1 MTETSRY
8 VKGILERG
16 RVEARQ
22 DGSPAV
28 EAEHLLLA
36 IAAHRGTPTQPV
48 LAAAGLDRDAIRVAL
63 DREFAA
69 SLRVA
74 GVELSDFNLP
84 PATADPDRHV
94 DLGTSAKLVLERA
107 VRLAGRGP
115 GRIRP
120 AHLLLGVLEAE
131 VGTVP
136 RALALAGID
145 RTELAARTR
154 TGASTQDGAASPQEA
169 AARLP
174 EGEETTGTGEGEDT
188 R

>member
-1 MTETSRY
+1 VTETSRY

-16 RVEARQ
+16 RAEARQ

-36 IAAHRGTPTQPV
+36 IAAHRGPPTQPV
-48 LAAAGLDRDAIRVAL
+48 LAAAGLDRDAIRAAL

-84 PATADPDRHV
+84 PATPDPQRHV

-120 AHLLLGVLEAE
+120 AHLLLAVLAAE

-136 RALALAGID
+136 RALAMAGVD
-145 RTELAARTR
+145 RAELAARTR
-154 TGASTQDGAASPQEA
+154 
-169 AARLP
+169 
-174 EGEETTGTGEGEDT
+174 EGEGA

>member
-1 MTETSRY
+1 VSGTDRY
-8 VKGILERG
+8 LRRILERG
-16 RVEARQ
+16 RAEARR

-28 EAEHLLLA
+28 EAQHLLLA
-36 IAAHRGTPTQPV
+36 IAADPGTAARRV
-48 LAAAGLDRDAIRVAL
+48 LAEAGLDRDAVRAAV

-74 GVELSDFNLP
+74 GVELTGFALP
-84 PATADPDRHV
+84 PATADPHRDV

-107 VRLAGRGP
+107 VRVAGRGP

-120 AHLLLGVLEAE
+120 AHLLLGVLDTG

-136 RALALAGID
+136 RALALAGVD
-145 RTELAARTR
+145 RAELVARTR
-154 TGASTQDGAASPQEA
+154 AALSE
-169 AARLP
+169 
-174 EGEETTGTGEGEDT
+174 EDT

>member
-1 MTETSRY
+1 VTEASRY

-16 RVEARQ
+16 RAEARQ

-36 IAAHRGTPTQPV
+36 IAAHRGPPTQPV
-48 LAAAGLDRDAIRVAL
+48 LAAAGLDRDAIRAAL

-84 PATADPDRHV
+84 PATPDPQRHV

-120 AHLLLGVLEAE
+120 AHLLLAVLAAE

-136 RALALAGID
+136 RALAMAGVD
-145 RTELAARTR
+145 RAELAARTR
-154 TGASTQDGAASPQEA
+154 
-169 AARLP
+169 
-174 EGEETTGTGEGEDT
+174 EGEGA